1 MYLSSLTILQCR
13 EAARRATTVL
23 SQISRVF
30 MYRDKRTFL
39 QLYKQFVRC
48 HLEFAVQAWSP
59 WLIGDIELLEGVQRR
74 AVNMSAG
81 LQGLS
86 YEEKLR
92 ELNLC
97 TLVERRKK
105 FDMVQVFKILGGI
118 DNVDFSS
125 WFTLVN
131 LIPSRNNTDIRRNFF
146 SNRVVSTW
154 N

>member
-1 MYLSSLTILQCR
+1 MI
-13 EAARRATTVL
+13 
-23 SQISRVF
+23 
-30 MYRDKRTFL
+30 
-39 QLYKQFVRC
+39 
-48 HLEFAVQAWSP
+48 
-59 WLIGDIELLEGVQRR
+59 
-74 AVNMSAG
+74 AG